1 MALVHNR
8 FSIYWLFAAYQTGTR
23 LKAGLTEAARR
34 RSDRRG
40 LNSANDLSDGGHRSS
55 CRRQSASQHL
65 PGSVFD
71 ARYKGL
77 TAHAARLDAAIC
89 RQERLR

>member
-1 MALVHNR
+1 MALVHDR
-8 FSIYWLFAAYQTGTR
+8 FSIYWLFAAYQTGAR
-23 LKAGLTEAARR
+23 LKAGLTETARR

-40 LNSANDLSDGGHRSS
+40 LNSANELSDGGRHAS
-55 CRRQSASQHL
+55 CPGQSASQHL

-77 TAHAARLDAAIC
+77 TAHAARLDAGIC

>member
-1 MALVHNR
+1 MAQVHHR
-8 FSIYWLFAAYQTGTR
+8 FSIYWLFAAYQTGAR
-23 LKAGLTEAARR
+23 LKAGLADAAKR
-34 RSDRRG
+34 RSDRRR
-40 LNSANDLSDGGHRSS
+40 LNSVNDLSDGERRSS
-55 CRRQSASQHL
+55 CRRQGASQYL

-77 TAHAARLDAAIC
+77 AVHAARLDAGIC